1 MSQKFRNWQLIAW
14 FPELNKLKFANK
26 PKAVMIIPDS
36 LFKFRKPGPLGSDS
50 LLTQTYWTVWISPRN
65 ILAMAHSC
73 WDCKYQFAGLL
84 KFFRFDMLVAQM
96 YMYIRKTISAVRRD
110 DLLMRLG
117 CFYLSSPIKV

>member
-14 FPELNKLKFANK
+14 FPELNKLK
-26 PKAVMIIPDS
+26 
-36 LFKFRKPGPLGSDS
+36 
-50 LLTQTYWTVWISPRN
+50 
-65 ILAMAHSC
+65 
-73 WDCKYQFAGLL
+73 FAGLL

-117 CFYLSSPIKV
+117 YFYLSSPIKV